1 MQQCTGTCLGDRL
14 YCGKRA
20 NAKFLFH
27 VHIIA
32 YLMNL
37 MLMNLD
43 NESILFIIIFFK
55 IQTVTEQAMGSNS
68 TDGTIIKYKRMTRS
82 RISLRGGGEAR
93 GVCGSCLMFTH
104 EIGGESG
111 GARVWPLSAHSC
123 CSDIMRGLT
132 TNGVNTTH
140 TGCMMNNT

>member
-1 MQQCTGTCLGDRL
+1 
-14 YCGKRA
+14 
-20 NAKFLFH
+20 
-27 VHIIA
+27 
-32 YLMNL
+32 MNL

-82 RISLRGGGEAR
+82 RICLCEEAGRLGE
-93 GVCGSCLMFTH
+93 VLGSCVMFTH

-123 CSDIMRGLT
+123 CST
-132 TNGVNTTH
+132 
-140 TGCMMNNT
+140 

>member
-1 MQQCTGTCLGDRL
+1 MIAAVHWHLPWRQIVLWQE
-14 YCGKRA
+14 GKC
-20 NAKFLFH
+20 KVLFH

-82 RISLRGGGEAR
+82 RICLCEEAGRLGGCA
-93 GVCGSCLMFTH
+93 
-104 EIGGESG
+104 
-111 GARVWPLSAHSC
+111 ARV
-123 CSDIMRGLT
+123 
-132 TNGVNTTH
+132 
-140 TGCMMNNT
+140 

>member
-82 RISLRGGGEAR
+82 RICLCEEAGR
-93 GVCGSCLMFTH
+93 VRGSCLMFTH

-111 GARVWPLSAHSC
+111 GARVWPGHCPHIPAARHNE
-123 CSDIMRGLT
+123 G
-132 TNGVNTTH
+132 TNN
-140 TGCMMNNT
+140 

>member
-82 RISLRGGGEAR
+82 RICLCEEAGR
-93 GVCGSCLMFTH
+93 LSARLVSNVYTRDWGREWRGSCLATVRTF
-104 EIGGESG
+104 
-111 GARVWPLSAHSC
+111 LLL
-123 CSDIMRGLT
+123 DIMRGLT
-132 TNGVNTTH
+132 TNGVNTTQ
-140 TGCMMNNT
+140 GA